1 MNNLYDTL
9 PKEDINE
16 DEGIY
21 TYGDS
26 LAYQFYCGNW
36 SASVKEMKD
45 EGWTVSEFI
54 EYLEHQ
60 ASDYDDI
67 LSEMY
72 NGHFRPSF
80 WANLGAEC
88 AINY

>member
-45 EGWTVSEFI
+45 EGWTVSKFI
-54 EYLEHQ
+54 EYLEEQ
-60 ASDYDDI
+60 AEEFNASLADI
-67 LSEMY
+67 Y
-72 NGHFRPSF
+72 GGHFSASF
-80 WANLGAEC
+80 WANLGAER